1 MDIYFSK
8 AFKPVAT
15 IMSQPTIDKEGNT
28 AEMQEKAV
36 TILVWFPEPS
46 LIVEAMAALEASR
59 SFFEK

>member
-1 MDIYFSK
+1 MQ
-8 AFKPVAT
+8 
-15 IMSQPTIDKEGNT
+15 SQPTIDRK
-28 AEMQEKAV
+28 AIPQKCREKAV